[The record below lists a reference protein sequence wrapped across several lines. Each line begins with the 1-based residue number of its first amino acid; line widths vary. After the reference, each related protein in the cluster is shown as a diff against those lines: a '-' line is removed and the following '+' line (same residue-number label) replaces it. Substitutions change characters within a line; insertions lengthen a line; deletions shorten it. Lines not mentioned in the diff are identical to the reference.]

1 MQLSKIEEELMQY
14 LWKHKKA
21 FLKDLIAGF
30 PEPKRAKTTI
40 ATLLKII
47 NDNGFIAYNFFG
59 KFREY

>member
-1 MQLSKIEEELMQY
+1 MQLSKIEKELMQY
-14 LWKHKKA
+14 LWKRKKA
-21 FLKDLIAGF
+21 FLKDLIADF
-30 PEPKRAKTTI
+30 PEPKPATTTV